1 MSFDSE
7 VERFKIQDSE
17 FDKHSFIDNL
27 QSFDTG
33 GKIDC
38 LPSISG
44 VFPNPERPNG
54 LERL

>member
-54 LERL
+54 LEWL